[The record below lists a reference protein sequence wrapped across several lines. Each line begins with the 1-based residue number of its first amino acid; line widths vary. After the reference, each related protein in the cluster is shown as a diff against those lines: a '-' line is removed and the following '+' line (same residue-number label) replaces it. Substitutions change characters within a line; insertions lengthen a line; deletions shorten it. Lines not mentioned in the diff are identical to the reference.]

1 MGRTLVPGKQPGRRT
16 NPADC
21 FFPFLCY
28 NFYMKTVKD
37 KVVLITGAASG
48 IGRLMALDFARRG
61 ARIAVWDINGEALQK
76 LEAEARQNGLDI
88 TGMVCDAADREA
100 VYRQAAALA
109 AKLGPVDILINN
121 AGVVS
126 GSTLLE
132 TPDEKIVKTFAVNT
146 LAPFWTCKAF
156 LPAMLERN
164 AGHIVNIAS
173 AAGIIGVT
181 GLADYSASK
190 FAVFG
195 FDEAIRMELR
205 RRKSAVRTTVVCPF
219 FIDTG
224 MFRGVQTRFPLLLPI
239 LKSEYA
245 ARKIVAAVLKN
256 RSRLVMPAFVYSV
269 FWLRLFPTAFLDAV
283 ADFFGI
289 SHSMDHFT
297 GRAPAEGKN

>member
-1 MGRTLVPGKQPGRRT
+1 
-16 NPADC
+16 
-21 FFPFLCY
+21 
-28 NFYMKTVKD
+28 MKEVKD
-37 KVVLITGAASG
+37 KIVLITGAASG

-61 ARIAVWDINGEALQK
+61 ARTVAWDINGEALDG
-76 LEAEARQNGLDI
+76 LENEARREGLSI
-88 TGMVCDAADREA
+88 RGMTCDAADREA
-100 VYRQAAALA
+100 VYRQARALQEE
-109 AKLGPVDILINN
+109 LGVPEILINN

-126 GSTLLE
+126 GSSLLE
-132 TPDEKIVKTFAVNT
+132 TPDEKILKTFAVNA

-164 AGHIVNIAS
+164 SGHIVNIAS

-224 MFRGVQTRFPLLLPI
+224 MFQGVQTRFPLLLPI
-239 LKSEYA
+239 LKSEYV
-245 ARKIVAAVLKN
+245 ARRIVRGVLKN
-256 RSRLVMPAFVYSV
+256 RWRLIMPFFVYSV
-269 FWLRLFPTAFLDAV
+269 FWLRIFPTGFFDAV

-289 SHSMDHFT
+289 SHSMDHFS
-297 GRAPAEGKN
+297 GRAQAGT

>member
-1 MGRTLVPGKQPGRRT
+1 
-16 NPADC
+16 
-21 FFPFLCY
+21 
-28 NFYMKTVKD
+28 MKEVKN
-37 KVVLITGAASG
+37 KIVLITGAASG

-61 ARIAVWDINGEALQK
+61 ARTAVWDINRGALAR
-76 LEAEARQNGLDI
+76 LEAEARQGGLAI
-88 TGMVCDAADREA
+88 RGMVCDAADRAA
-100 VYRQAAALA
+100 VYRQAQALQ
-109 AKLGPVDILINN
+109 KELGPPEVLINN

-126 GSTLLE
+126 GSPLLE
-132 TPDEKIVKTFAVNT
+132 TPDEKILKTFAVNS

-164 AGHIVNIAS
+164 SGHIVNIAS

-190 FAVFG
+190 FAIFG

-224 MFRGVQTRFPLLLPI
+224 MFQGVRTRFPLLLPI
-239 LKSEYA
+239 LRSEYA
-245 ARKIVAAVLKN
+245 ARRIVSAVLKN
-256 RSRLVMPAFVYSV
+256 RRRLLMPPFVYAV
-269 FWLRLFPTAFLDAV
+269 FWLRLFPSAFLDAM

-289 SHSMDHFT
+289 CHSMDHFT
-297 GRAPAEGKN
+297 GRAETRG